1 MVGVAKWL
9 RHQVVALACV
19 GSNPTVHPICIPGTG
34 VLVRQ
39 GVRVVVG
46 AGQWITRV
54 RGVHVALLLA
64 LVAVVA
70 AACGGSGD
78 ADRIAAQRLF
88 RNYLL
93 TADPTAIA
101 DVRIDRLVDPLP
113 PDFPLF
119 DGLNLLGS
127 AFTDTADVRQ
137 LIVGWDSRAS
147 ADDIFDFYSRALDR
161 DPWTIQRD
169 PRVNAIDFLEFTDA
183 DDATFLGELRIAQ
196 EGDDVAVVVLIV
208 RNTLTGFAPG
218 PPSGSSP
225 PPGN

>member
-1 MVGVAKWL
+1 M
-9 RHQVVALACV
+9 
-19 GSNPTVHPICIPGTG
+19 
-34 VLVRQ
+34 
-39 GVRVVVG
+39 
-46 AGQWITRV
+46 TRI

-78 ADRIAAQRLF
+78 SDRIAAQRLF

-93 TADPTAIA
+93 TAAPSAIA
-101 DVRIDRLVDPLP
+101 DVRIDQLVDPLP

-127 AFTDTADVRQ
+127 AFTDTADARE

-161 DPWTIQRD
+161 DPWTIQSD
-169 PRVNAIDFLEFTDA
+169 PRINDVDFLEFTDG
-183 DDATFLGELRIAQ
+183 DDASFRGELRIAQ
-196 EGDDVAVVVLIV
+196 EGDVAVVVLIV
-208 RNTLTGFAPG
+208 RNTLSGSTSAQ
-218 PPSGSSP
+218 PSGS
-225 PPGN
+225 